1 MSNRKS
7 TTTAASE
14 LAAITPT
21 NSTIV
26 LPEPTRRALQ
36 NFLLIWL
43 DANLNESNEDFKKS
57 LQKIQYLVASIK
69 TFTDAEECIDF
80 LSASKKEKVFMIVSG
95 SLGQHVIPKIHALP
109 QLDSIYVFCSNQ
121 SIHEEW
127 ARTMPKVKG
136 VHTTIESI
144 CEALQIDRKNS
155 DRAMISISY
164 NGIDILFT
172 YAQILKETLL
182 QIEDDDTKSLKEFVD
197 YCRLQGGINEDEIN
211 KVELEYHRYTPIWW
225 YTAPYFMRSMLKRG
239 FQLMD
244 VDIIVRMNFFIRHL
258 HQHIKNLHRD
268 QQPFANTSP
277 FQLFRGQ
284 GLAVESFDKLKKT
297 KSGLMSFNSFLPASR
312 NRSISLENFARPA
325 ALANDPNLVGVLFVM
340 IIDPKLCAMSSIP
353 FVDVKNVGFF
363 KGKEGEILFSTH
375 TIFRIDK
382 IQRIYDVHTDRLY
395 QVNLTLTGNDNHEI
409 NTFTAHIRKEI
420 NLKALR
426 GWSQLG
432 FILIKLGEPAK
443 AERLYQI
450 LLEKA
455 SSDVDRAYYN
465 HLLGSMYDD
474 MGEYKKALSFFKKA
488 HEINRKTLPP
498 SHPDIVQSQRNVDN
512 MKKKL

>member
-7 TTTAASE
+7 TVTAASE
-14 LAAITPT
+14 LAVITPT
-21 NSTIV
+21 NGTIV
-26 LPEPTRRALQ
+26 LPKPERRVPQ

-43 DANLNESNEDFKKS
+43 DANLNKSDEDLKRS
-57 LQKIQYLVASIK
+57 LQKIQYLGASIT
-69 TFTDAEECIDF
+69 TFTDADECIDF
-80 LSASKKEKVFMIVSG
+80 LSANKKEKVFMIVSG
-95 SLGQHVIPKIHALP
+95 SLGQHVIPKIHAWP
-109 QLDSIYVFCSNQ
+109 QLDSVYVFCSNQ

-127 ARTMPKVKG
+127 ARAISKVKG

-144 CEALQIDRKNS
+144 CEALQINRKNC

-164 NGIDILFT
+164 NGIDMLFT
-172 YAQILKETLL
+172 YTQLLKEALL
-182 QIEDDDTKSLKEFVD
+182 KIEDDDTKSIKEFVD
-197 YCRLQGGINEDEIN
+197 YCRLQDDITEDEIN
-211 KVELEYHRYTPIWW
+211 KVELEYHRHTPIWW
-225 YTAPYFMRSMLKRG
+225 YTAPYFMHSMLNRG

-244 VDIIVRMNFFIRHL
+244 VDIIVKMNFFIRDL

-268 QQPFANTSP
+268 QKQFASTNS

-284 GLAVESFDKLKKT
+284 GLSVDNFDKLKKT
-297 KSGLMSFNSFLPASR
+297 KSGLISFNSFLSTSR

-363 KGKEGEILFSTH
+363 KGKEEEILFSTH

-395 QVNLTLTGNDNHEI
+395 QVNLTLTSNDNHEI
-409 NTFTAHIRKEI
+409 NTLTAHIHEEI
-420 NLKALR
+420 NLKAIR

-432 FILIKLGEPAK
+432 SILIKLGESAK

-450 LLEKA
+450 LLSKA

-465 HLLGSMYDD
+465 HILGSMYDD
-474 MGEYKKALSFFKKA
+474 MGEYKKALSFLKKA
-488 HEINRKTLPP
+488 HKFNRKTLLPN
-498 SHPDIVQSQRNVDN
+498 HPDIVQSKRNIDN
-512 MKKKL
+512 VKNKL